1 MATEMLPG
9 HYQTLVTATT
19 DGTGTGLIPFDPVF
33 VTVTSSGATQQVT
46 LPASF
51 IGQTIEG
58 YVGANGFRLRT
69 IQGSGDTINNVNTSG
84 GSVNATIPATVF
96 WKAQKITATG
106 WILRTRTNLGAEG
119 TAIVPA

>member
-9 HYQTLVTATT
+9 HYQTLVTATAA
-19 DGTGTGLIPFDPVF
+19 GTGTGLIPFDPVF

-51 IGQTIEG
+51 VGQTIQG
-58 YVGANGFRLRT
+58 WVAANGFRLQT
-69 IQGSGDTINNVNTSG
+69 IAGSGDTINNVNTSAG
-84 GSVNATIPATVF
+84 ANATIPANVF
-96 WKAQKITATG
+96 WEARKVTATG
-106 WILRTRTNLGAEG
+106 WILQTRTNLGAVA